1 MVSPNLA
8 RNGEVQISLPKL
20 YMNAYYTT
28 VGGGFQIICL
38 FLVLGEMIQ
47 FDEHVFQMGWNNL
60 A

>member
-8 RNGEVQISLPKL
+8 RNGEVQISLSKL

-38 FLVLGEMIQ
+38 FSVLGEMIQ
-47 FDEHVFQMGWNNL
+47 FDEHVFQMG
-60 A
+60 